1 MTAGLINAKSSK
13 QPWLS
18 SPLFDLPFIL
28 APALLTSLLSLYFV
42 GDGSEEL
49 SLASWVILVLMVDV
63 AHVYATLYRTYFDK
77 EAFATNKTLLI
88 AIPLLCFVL
97 GVLLYSLGALF
108 FWRAMAYLA
117 VFHFVRQQ
125 YGFMALYAR
134 KELRSRLSVFAD
146 QAAIY
151 AATLYP
157 IIYWHAHLP
166 RHFNWFVEGDFISL
180 GIFGTIEP
188 FCRLL
193 YFSILLFYA
202 FKEVRITLKN
212 GFFNWP
218 RNLLLV
224 GTILSWWLGIVWS
237 NSDLIFTMTNVVSH
251 GIPYMAL
258 VWLFHH
264 GRRSEEGGSFDFFK
278 NFLLNFAPAFFL
290 FLVLL
295 AYVEEGFWDGL
306 VWREHLAFFA
316 PFRFDQLP
324 AITDAAVLSVL
335 VPLLSLPQSTHYV
348 LDGFIWKLKDRDNRF
363 SVY

>member
-1 MTAGLINAKSSK
+1 MTAGLINAKSSR

-18 SPLFDLPFIL
+18 SPIFDLPFIL
-28 APALLTSLLSLYFV
+28 APALLTSLLSLYFA
-42 GDGSEEL
+42 GDGSDGL
-49 SLASWVILVLMVDV
+49 SLVSWVVLVLMVDV

-77 EAFATNKTLLI
+77 EAFQANRTLLI
-88 AIPLLCFVL
+88 AIPLLCFVV
-97 GVLLYSLGALF
+97 GVVLYSLGALY

-134 KELRSRLSVFAD
+134 NEQRSRFAIFLD

-166 RHFNWFVEGDFISL
+166 RHFNWFVEGDFVSS
-180 GIFGTIEP
+180 GIFGIIEP

-193 YFSILLFYA
+193 YFTILFLYVL
-202 FKEVRITLKN
+202 KEVRLTFKN
-212 GFFNWP
+212 GSFNWP
-218 RNLLLV
+218 RNLLLL
-224 GTILSWWLGIVWS
+224 GTIFSWWLGIVWS

-264 GRRSEEGGSFDFFK
+264 GRRSESGRGFDFFK
-278 NFLLNFAPAFFL
+278 NCLLNFAPAFFL

-295 AYVEEGFWDGL
+295 AYIEEGFWDGF

-324 AITDAAVLSVL
+324 AITDAATLSLL

-348 LDGFIWKLKDRDNRF
+348 LDGFIWKLKDRDNRW